1 MRLIRRK
8 HSTAIGVLA
17 AAALALTAC
26 SGTTP
31 GAPDDSGEIGDH
43 TLVFAYITAESFPY
57 HAGAQKFKEVLEKA
71 TDGVMK
77 VELYPGGQLGGERDI
92 NESIQEGSVHIG
104 IGAGALATLS
114 PIMNLLELPFLIQD
128 QDHMN
133 RIVDSP
139 VAGKLAERI
148 KEEGDFHVLDWF
160 STGDSSIQSKDVA
173 IHTPADM
180 AGLKLR
186 SIENPALADALQALG
201 ANPTPMPY
209 GEVYTGVQTG
219 VIEGATLDWG
229 SVNSMRLFELID
241 HATSPNA
248 AFLAEPRPVIVSAT
262 FWASLNDAERDAIA
276 DAMQEAAS
284 FERQHFKELQGE
296 AVKAIEA
303 AGVEITEIDEQAFI
317 DKLTPVWNKWAADLK
332 AEDILQAILDL
343 RE

>member
-1 MRLIRRK
+1 M
-8 HSTAIGVLA
+8 
-17 AAALALTAC
+17 
-26 SGTTP
+26 
-31 GAPDDSGEIGDH
+31 
-43 TLVFAYITAESFPY
+43 
-57 HAGAQKFKEVLEKA
+57 
-71 TDGVMK
+71 MK